1 MNPRH
6 AIVTLGAV
14 VAAVALICTGVARAG
29 DLLVL
34 ESTDPAYVPGTV
46 VAGGGDVTVAAGA
59 AVTLLA
65 EDGSMTRLDGPYQGA
80 VPGAAAGTGD
90 LVSGLAAMMGEGDV
104 DTQAFGAVRGGE
116 DGPDGLWTIDM
127 AGSGDRCVD
136 AAPDGLWRDK
146 AAAGRF
152 RALAS
157 RAEVPIAWSE
167 PASAVPWPDDIPIV
181 DGAEYAFVPD
191 GGASLA
197 HIIVHRVPAIFP
209 TAAHL
214 LRWLGEQ
221 GCGAQARALLVR
233 MVEPPAELSLTLESV
248 RGPTPELA
256 VGEALEL
263 RLATNR
269 DAYARCVYEQVDGV
283 VVTLFPNRFTGGP
296 RLAGFATHG
305 IPSPS
310 DGLTLTMGG
319 PPGTERVLCFA
330 WSADPSAR
338 LPVEVTDADIT
349 RPFNEPLETV
359 VGWIAAAAPE
369 ARAELTIQVHE

>member
-1 MNPRH
+1 MKPRH
-6 AIVTLGAV
+6 V
-14 VAAVALICTGVARAG
+14 VAILVAFGFLAAADARAG

-34 ESTDPAYVPGTV
+34 DSSDPAHVPGTV
-46 VAGGGDVTVAAGA
+46 VASGGDMTVAAGA

-80 VPGAAAGTGD
+80 VPGAAVGTGD

-104 DTQAFGAVRGGE
+104 DTQAFGAVRGGDE
-116 DGPDGLWTIDM
+116 GPAGPWTIDL

-136 AAPDGLWRDK
+136 AAPEGLWRDK

-191 GGASLA
+191 GSASLA

-214 LRWLGEQ
+214 LRWLAEQ
-221 GCGAQARALLVR
+221 GCGPQARLLLAR
-233 MVEPPAELSLTLESV
+233 MVEPPAALTLALESA
-248 RGPTPELA
+248 RGPTPDLA
-256 VGEALEL
+256 VGEALEI

-310 DGLTLTMGG
+310 DGLSLTMGG

-338 LPVEVTDADIT
+338 LPAEVNDADIT
-349 RPFNEPLETV
+349 RPFGEPLETV
-359 VGWIAAAAPE
+359 VGWIDAAEPE
-369 ARAELTIQVHE
+369 ARAELAIEVRE